1 MVFKTIG
8 VIVKPHTELVK
19 DQLEHLLDYLNP
31 KDCEVFLDQS
41 VEGLEH
47 KHSNK
52 IISRD
57 ELGNRCDLVITVGGD
72 GTILNAA
79 RSLADKGVPMVGI
92 NIGRLGFLADVSPD
106 EIDTVLDEIL
116 SGKHIREE
124 RFLLEAKVE
133 RNNQIVFTGDALNDV
148 VVHVRDVARMIEFET
163 RINDQFVNH
172 QRADGLIISTPTG
185 STAYA
190 LSSGGPILQSN
201 LDAITLVPIC
211 PHTLSSRPLV
221 IDSNSVVDILISETK
236 QAIAQVT
243 CDGQTS
249 FEVDIGDHII
259 IQRKQHTITL
269 LHPQG
274 HSNFDILRAKLH
286 WNEKT

>member
-1 MVFKTIG
+1 G
-8 VIVKPHTELVK
+8 L
-19 DQLEHLLDYLNP
+19 LEGQN
-31 KDCEVFLDQS
+31 
-41 VEGLEH
+41 
-47 KHSNK
+47 N

-57 ELGNRCDLVITVGGD
+57 ELGNRCDIVITVGGD
-72 GTILNAA
+72 GTMLNAA
-79 RSLADKGVPMVGI
+79 RSLADKDVPLIGI

-106 EIDTVLDEIL
+106 EIDTVLDDIL
-116 SGKHIREE
+116 SGRHIREE
-124 RFLLEAKVE
+124 RFLLEANVIRDNKV
-133 RNNQIVFTGDALNDV
+133 IFTADALNDV

-163 RINDQFVNH
+163 HINDQFVNH

-221 IDSNSVVDILISETK
+221 VNSNSEVDILISETK

-249 FEVDIGDHII
+249 FDVDIGDHII
-259 IQRKQHTITL
+259 IKRKQHTITL
-269 LHPQG
+269 LHPQE
-274 HSNFDILRAKLH
+274 HNNFDILRAKLG
-286 WNEKT
+286 WSEQA

>member
-1 MVFKTIG
+1 MSFKIIG

-19 DQLEHLLDYLNP
+19 DKLEHLLDFLKQ
-31 KDCEVFLDQS
+31 KDCEVLLDES
-41 VEGLEH
+41 VDGLLGQ
-47 KHSNK
+47 NN

-57 ELGNRCDLVITVGGD
+57 ELGNRCDIVITLGGD
-72 GTILNAA
+72 GTMLNAA
-79 RSLADKGVPMVGI
+79 RSLADKDVPLIGI

-106 EIDTVLDEIL
+106 EIDTVLDDIL
-116 SGKHIREE
+116 SGKHIKEE
-124 RFLLEAKVE
+124 RFLLEAKVT
-133 RNNQIVFTGDALNDV
+133 RNNETIFSGDALNDV

-163 RINDQFVNH
+163 RIDGKFVNH

-221 IDSNSVVDILISETK
+221 VNASSEVDILISETK

-249 FEVDIGDHII
+249 FDVENGDHVNIK
-259 IQRKQHTITL
+259 RKQNTITL
-269 LHPQG
+269 LHPQD
-274 HSNFDILRAKLH
+274 HNNFDILRAKLG
-286 WNEKT
+286 WSEQA

>member
-1 MVFKTIG
+1 MSFKTIG

-19 DQLEHLLDYLNP
+19 DKLKHLLDFLSQ
-31 KDCEVFLDQS
+31 KDCEVLLDES
-41 VEGLEH
+41 VDGLA
-47 KHSNK
+47 HSND
-52 IISRD
+52 IVARD
-57 ELGNRCDLVITVGGD
+57 ELGNRCDLAITLGGD

-79 RSLADKGVPMVGI
+79 RSLADKDVPLIGI
-92 NIGRLGFLADVSPD
+92 NIGRLGFLADISSD
-106 EIDTVLDEIL
+106 EIDTVLDDIL
-116 SGKHIREE
+116 SGKHIKEE
-124 RFLLEAKVE
+124 RFLLETNVI
-133 RNNQIVFTGDALNDV
+133 RNKQTIFSGDALNDV

-163 RINDQFVNH
+163 RINGQFVNH

-190 LSSGGPILQSN
+190 LSSGGPILQAN

-221 IDSNSVVDILISETK
+221 INSSSEVDILISETK
-236 QAIAQVT
+236 RAIAQVT

-249 FEVDIGDHII
+249 FDVDIGDRIAI
-259 IQRKQHTITL
+259 KRKQHTITL

-274 HSNFDILRAKLH
+274 HNNFDILRAKLH
-286 WNEKT
+286 WSEQA

>member
-1 MVFKTIG
+1 MSFKTIG
-8 VIVKPHTELVK
+8 IIVKPHTEQVK
-19 DQLEHLLDYLNP
+19 DKLEHLLDYL
-31 KDCEVFLDQS
+31 KRKKCEVLLDES
-41 VEGLEH
+41 IEGLADS
-47 KHSNK
+47 KD
-52 IISRD
+52 IIARD
-57 ELGNRCDLVITVGGD
+57 ELGKRCDLAITLGGD

-79 RSLADKGVPMVGI
+79 RSLADKDVPMVGI
-92 NIGRLGFLADVSPD
+92 NIGRLGFLADISPD
-106 EIDTVLDEIL
+106 EIDTVLDDIL
-116 SGKHIREE
+116 SGEYIEEE
-124 RFLLEAKVE
+124 RFLLEAEVI
-133 RNNQIVFTGDALNDV
+133 RNNKMLFSADALNDV

-190 LSSGGPILQSN
+190 LSSGGPILQAN

-211 PHTLSSRPLV
+211 PHTLSSRPIV
-221 IDSNSVVDILISETK
+221 VNSSSEVDILISETK

-249 FEVDIGDHII
+249 FDVENGDHVSIK
-259 IQRKQHTITL
+259 RKQHTITL

-274 HSNFDILRAKLH
+274 HNNFDILRAKLH
-286 WNEKT
+286 WSEQA

>member
-1 MVFKTIG
+1 MVFNTIG
-8 VIVKPHTELVK
+8 IIVKPHTELVK
-19 DQLEHLLDYLNP
+19 DKLEHLLD
-31 KDCEVFLDQS
+31 FLSKKNCDVLLDES
-41 VEGLEH
+41 VDGLTH
-47 KHSNK
+47 NHDMVT
-52 IISRD
+52 RD
-57 ELGNRCDLVITVGGD
+57 ELGNRCDLAITLGGD

-79 RSLADKGVPMVGI
+79 RSLADQNVPMVGI
-92 NIGRLGFLADVSPD
+92 NIGRLGFLADISSD
-106 EIDTVLDEIL
+106 EIDTVLDDIL

-124 RFLLEAKVE
+124 RFLLEANVK
-133 RNNQIVFTGDALNDV
+133 RNDEIIFSGDALNDV

-163 RINDQFVNH
+163 RINNQFVNH

-221 IDSNSVVDILISETK
+221 VNSSSVVDILISETK

-249 FEVDIGDHII
+249 FDVDIGDHISI
-259 IQRKQHTITL
+259 RRKQHTITL

-274 HSNFDILRAKLH
+274 HNNFDILRAKLH
-286 WNEKT
+286 WSEQA